1 MAVAEALTLQTPAT
15 EVAPQRFR
23 ALRVLATKKIAC
35 IAIVYIS
42 VFYLAGIFAP
52 ILPIDGPN
60 DQPSPLTAEL
70 RNAGPSGDH
79 WFGTDA
85 LGRDIFSRVIYAT
98 RTTLLITLVVTLTG
112 GLVLGLGLGLLAG
125 YRGGWV
131 DTVINRVG
139 EVLSGIPTL
148 VLLLAITAA
157 FRTRITQFSF
167 DLADNTPLNVADS
180 RAIVQFLIIVMASL
194 PFAWISSTRLTRSL
208 VLSIREQPYVLSAEA
223 VGAGTWRIILRHIL
237 PGVVPFWLI
246 GVTAGMAGIALAEV
260 SLSFLGL
267 GIDPPTASFGSLIA
281 DGAGPRTFQLNPHL
295 LLAPTIPIVLFFLAW
310 NLLGDA
316 LVDVLEPRS
325 SRRVK

>member
-1 MAVAEALTLQTPAT
+1 MALVETFELQAPAAAVP
-15 EVAPQRFR
+15 ERRFR
-23 ALRVLATKKIAC
+23 GLRVLIKKKIGVV
-35 IAIVYIS
+35 AIVYIA

-52 ILPIDGPN
+52 LLPIHDPYA
-60 DQPSPLTAEL
+60 QPVPLTVEL
-70 RNAGPSGDH
+70 RNAGPSSEH

-85 LGRDIFSRVIYAT
+85 TGRDIFARVIYAT
-98 RTTLLITLVVTLTG
+98 RTTLLITLVITLTG
-112 GLVLGLGLGLLAG
+112 GLFLGLGLGLLGG

-148 VLLLAITAA
+148 ILLLAIAA
-157 FRTRITQFSF
+157 SFRSRILQLSF
-167 DLADNTPLNVADS
+167 DLADNTPLSVPDA
-180 RAIVQFLIIVMASL
+180 RAILQFLVIVIATL
-194 PFAWISSTRLTRSL
+194 PFAWLGSSRLTRSL

-223 VGAGTWRIILRHIL
+223 VGGSTWRILTRHVL
-237 PGVVPFWLI
+237 PGVIPFWLL
-246 GVTAGMAGIALAEV
+246 GVTSGMAGIALTEV

-281 DGAGPRTFQLNPHL
+281 DGAGPRTFQNNPHL

-316 LVDVLEPRS
+316 LNDVIDPRS
-325 SRRVK
+325 QRQVK